1 MSART
6 VGLLLWLFVGGLAA
20 TAVFWQLKHS
30 PQWPTV
36 TGAAMRLPE
45 LPTVAPLA
53 PFQLPSSGAYNEIT
67 TRPLFI
73 AARRPE
79 APPPVETPPEKPPA
93 PPGPE
98 KKFLLLGV
106 MITPSSTVALL
117 RPEEPNAKTAR
128 VKPGETIG
136 DWLLE
141 SAAPDRVVLRRG
153 GATQELRLV
162 HRRKPAGP
170 RVNRP
175 QGAVPPAAGVP
186 NVPQP
191 NALPQSI
198 TPMQPQPNAPR
209 PQPMIAPAPPGGG
222 EG

>member
-6 VGLLLWLFVGGLAA
+6 VGLLLWLFIGGLAA
-20 TAVFWQLKHS
+20 TAVFWQLKH
-30 PQWPTV
+30 PPRWPAV
-36 TGAAMRLPE
+36 TGAATQLPE

-53 PFQLPSSGAYNEIT
+53 PFQLPSPGVYNEIT
-67 TRPLFI
+67 IRPLFI

-79 APPPVETPPEKPPA
+79 PPPPVEAPPEKPPA

-106 MITPSSTVALL
+106 VITPKLTTTLL
-117 RPEEPNAKTAR
+117 RPEEPNAKT
-128 VKPGETIG
+128 VWLKPGETVG

-141 SAAPDRVVLRRG
+141 SAFPDRVVLRRG
-153 GATQELRLV
+153 GTTQELRLV

-175 QGAVPPAAGVP
+175 QQGVPPAAAVP

-198 TPMQPQPNAPR
+198 TPMQPQPMMVPT
-209 PQPMIAPAPPGGG
+209 PPGGG